1 MKITA
6 ENYFIIGLLFV
17 CFTSFKQLNI
27 IKPNSSKTL
36 VKTTNLLSKDS
47 TGYINGIFLP
57 AKINNSKKTFNIR
70 YNVYKDEMEIKENDA
85 IYFLPKNIGQT
96 IYFQSTN
103 KVFQV
108 FSVIDKAENKKAYFI
123 LLFGGTKLT
132 LLLKERI
139 DLHSRFISNKRYIG
153 YLPPTFKHIKGK
165 LYVGYK
171 NNTSQELPKKKKDIL
186 KLFSYKSKEVELF
199 ANNNNYGFK
208 KQKDLIELFKFYD
221 SLK

>member
-108 FSVIDKAENKKAYFI
+108 YSVINKAENKKTYFI
-123 LLFGGTKLT
+123 LLFGGAKLT